1 MLLRSTSIVLAALAL
16 ASSPAWA
23 GKGCEDLKSE
33 IAGKIDAK
41 GVKGY
46 TLDIVPTADVKD
58 GDGKVVG
65 SCEGGNKKIVY
76 KRG

>member
-23 GKGCEDLKSE
+23 GSCDDLKSA
-33 IAGKIDAK
+33 IAAKIDAK

>member
-16 ASSPAWA
+16 VSSPAWA
-23 GKGCEDLKSE
+23 GSCDDLKSA
-33 IAGKIDAK
+33 IAAKIDAK

-46 TLDIVPTADVKD
+46 TLDILPTADVKD

-65 SCEGGNKKIVY
+65 SCEGGAKKIVY